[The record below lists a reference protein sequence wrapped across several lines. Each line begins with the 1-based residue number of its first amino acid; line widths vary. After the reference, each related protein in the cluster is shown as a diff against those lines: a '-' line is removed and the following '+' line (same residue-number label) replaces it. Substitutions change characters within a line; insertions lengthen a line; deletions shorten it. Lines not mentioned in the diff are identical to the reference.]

1 MAALLSGKTMILEER
16 DYRLVPGATA
26 AFLEAYETLGLPIQ
40 RRHLG
45 EPVGF
50 FTTDIGELNHV
61 ISMWRYDDYAQ
72 RSERRAKM
80 LADPDWPA
88 YLASIKG
95 LIDVQNIRIL
105 TPAKFSPIR

>member
-1 MAALLSGKTMILEER
+1 MILEER

-26 AFLEAYETLGLPIQ
+26 AFLKAYETLGLPVQ

-61 ISMWRYDDYAQ
+61 LSMWRYADYAD
-72 RSERRAKM
+72 RSARRAQM
-80 LADPDWPA
+80 LADPEWPA
-88 YLASIKG
+88 YLDSIKG
-95 LIDVQNIRIL
+95 LLDVQTIRIL
-105 TPAKFSPIR
+105 APAPFSPLA